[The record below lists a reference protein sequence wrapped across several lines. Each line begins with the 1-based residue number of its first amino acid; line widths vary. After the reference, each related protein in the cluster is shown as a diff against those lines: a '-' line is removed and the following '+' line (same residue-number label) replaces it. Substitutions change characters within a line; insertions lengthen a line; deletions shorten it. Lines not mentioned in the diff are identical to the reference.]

1 MSTSLGS
8 ALGSTISQYLAL
20 KQALGRRYAVERKV
34 LRYLDVFLVPLGS
47 DLDPETFARWCH
59 SQEHL
64 RSGVRRKR
72 MRIVRN
78 LCLYRRRSEPA
89 CFVPDSSQFPLS
101 HQPLS
106 PHIFAEAEIAKLVH
120 AAGSLVPTTR
130 APLRPQA
137 FRLAIVL
144 LYTTGMRRGEILR
157 LTVGDYDPGECTLL
171 VRESKFHKSRLL
183 PLSRDGVQE
192 INGYLEA
199 RRTRQRSVAAEAPLL
214 WNRHKGGNGYS
225 GGAFAQ
231 VIRALFRAVDIHTA
245 AGALPRVHDFRHTF
259 AVHALRRWYR
269 SGVDVQAKL
278 PFLAA
283 YMGHVSIAST
293 EYYLHFVD
301 ELAAAASD
309 RFARHC
315 GALVRPTAATRG
327 AR

>member
-34 LRYLDVFLVPLGS
+34 LRYLDAFLVPLGS

-106 PHIFAEAEIAKLVH
+106 PHIFAEAEIATLVH

-130 APLRPQA
+130 APLRPEA

-157 LTVGDYDPGECTLL
+157 LRVGDYDPGECTLL

-183 PLSRDGVQE
+183 PLSRDGVRE

-199 RRTRQRSVAAEAPLL
+199 RRTHQRSVAAEAPLL

-259 AVHALRRWYR
+259 AVHVLLRWYR

-309 RFARHC
+309 RFVRHC
-315 GALVRPTAATRG
+315 GALVRPTATTRG

>member
-1 MSTSLGS
+1 MSTLLGS

-34 LRYLDVFLVPLGS
+34 LRHLDAFLAPLGS
-47 DLDPETFARWCH
+47 DLRPETFARWCH

-64 RSGVRRKR
+64 SSGVRRKR
-72 MRIVRN
+72 MQIVRN
-78 LCLYRRRSEPA
+78 LCLYRRRGEPA
-89 CFVPDSSQFPLS
+89 CFVPDSSQFPPS
-101 HQPLS
+101 HQTLS
-106 PHIFAEAEIAKLVH
+106 PYIFTEAEVAKLLH

-130 APLRPQA
+130 TPLRPQV

-144 LYTTGMRRGEILR
+144 LYTTGMRRGEFLR
-157 LTVGDYDPGECTLL
+157 LSVGDYDPGECTLL

-183 PLSRDGVQE
+183 PLSQDGVQE
-192 INGYLEA
+192 INSYLEA
-199 RRTRQRSVAAEAPLL
+199 RRAHQGSVAAEAPLL
-214 WNRHKGGNGYS
+214 WNRHKGGSGYS
-225 GGAFAQ
+225 GSGFSN
-231 VIRALFRAVDIHTA
+231 VIRALFRAAEIHTA
-245 AGALPRVHDFRHTF
+245 AGALPRVHDFRHTL
-259 AVHALRRWYR
+259 AVHALLRWYR
-269 SGVDVQAKL
+269 SGVDVQTKL

-315 GALVRPTAATRG
+315 GALVKPAATTG
-327 AR
+327 DAR

>member
-8 ALGSTISQYLAL
+8 ALGSTIGHYLAL

-34 LRYLDVFLVPLGS
+34 LRHLEAFLAPLGS
-47 DLDPETFARWCH
+47 DLDPQTFARWCH
-59 SQEHL
+59 SQEHVS
-64 RSGVRRKR
+64 SGVRRKR

-89 CFVPDSSQFPLS
+89 CFVPDPSQFPLW
-101 HQPLS
+101 HQPLA
-106 PHIFAEAEIAKLVH
+106 PHIFSEAEIARLVH
-120 AAGSLVPTTR
+120 AAGSLAPTSR

-144 LYTTGMRRGEILR
+144 LYTTGMRRSEILR
-157 LTVGDYDPGECTLL
+157 LTLGDYDPGECTLL
-171 VRESKFHKSRLL
+171 IRESKFHKSRLL
-183 PLSRDGVQE
+183 PLSPDGVRE

-199 RRTRQRSVAAEAPLL
+199 RRTLTRSVGAEQPLL

-225 GGAFAQ
+225 GSAFAQ
-231 VIRALFRAVDIHTA
+231 VMRALFQAAEIHTA
-245 AGALPRVHDFRHTF
+245 TGALPRVHDIRHAF
-259 AVHALRRWYR
+259 AVHALLRWYR
-269 SGVDVQAKL
+269 SGVDVRVKL

-293 EYYLHFVD
+293 EHYLHFVD

-309 RFARHC
+309 RFASHC
-315 GALVRPTAATRG
+315 GALVRSTATTRG

>member
-34 LRYLDVFLVPLGS
+34 LQHLDAFLVSLGS

-59 SQEHL
+59 RQEHL

-78 LCLYRRRSEPA
+78 LCLYRQRSEPA

-101 HQPLS
+101 HQSLS
-106 PHIFAEAEIAKLVH
+106 PHIFAEADIAKLVH

-183 PLSRDGVQE
+183 PLSRDGVRE
-192 INGYLEA
+192 INGYLET
-199 RRTRQRSVAAEAPLL
+199 RRTHQRSVTAEAPLL

-225 GGAFAQ
+225 GGTFGQ
-231 VIRALFRAVDIHTA
+231 VIRTLFRAVDIHTA
-245 AGALPRVHDFRHTF
+245 AGTLPRVHDFRHTF
-259 AVHALRRWYR
+259 GVHVLLRWYR

-309 RFARHC
+309 RFVRHC
-315 GALVRPTAATRG
+315 GALVRPTATTRG
-327 AR
+327 AP